1 MRPRNGDH
9 FSKTSNQDDNEHKK
23 SNSHS
28 DKNTD
33 KDQSKNKRIYI
44 LGDSMIK
51 NLKGWKMSTKLKNAN
66 VYVKDFA
73 GAKVRCMKDN
83 IKPSLREKPDHIV
96 LHVGTNDLVS
106 D

>member
-1 MRPRNGDH
+1 MITNIK
-9 FSKTSNQDDNEHKK
+9 S

-51 NLKGWKMSTKLKNAN
+51 NLKGSEMSKKFKNAN
-66 VYVKDFA
+66 VYVRHFA
-73 GAKVRCMKDN
+73 GAKVRCMK
-83 IKPSLREKPDHIV
+83 P
-96 LHVGTNDLVS
+96 
-106 D
+106 